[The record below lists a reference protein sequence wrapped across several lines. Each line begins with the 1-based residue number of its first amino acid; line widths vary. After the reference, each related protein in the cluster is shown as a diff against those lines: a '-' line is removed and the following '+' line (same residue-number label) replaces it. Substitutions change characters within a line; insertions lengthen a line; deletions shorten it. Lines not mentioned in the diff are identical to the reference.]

1 MYKKIY
7 KRFPIKLWEN
17 ECGDCCAECDYFD
30 MCGYGCY
37 KQEVTCNQCEY
48 EEIWMLQT
56 RSNVQSM

>member
-1 MYKKIY
+1 MYKKVY

-48 EEIWMLQT
+48 EKKKIFW
-56 RSNVQSM
+56 

>member
-1 MYKKIY
+1 MCKKIY

-17 ECGDCCAECDYFD
+17 ECGECCAECDYFD

-48 EEIWMLQT
+48 KEEE
-56 RSNVQSM
+56 VYGE